1 METFITFQMR
11 KEDFVLTD
19 FLLIQK
25 MKQGNEQAFDTFVRK
40 YYNEIL
46 KYCSYHCYDIEYAED
61 LTQETF
67 IKFFAK
73 LSEYHFQGKTK
84 NYLYTIAGNLCKNHY
99 KKKKDIPVDD
109 EELLTYEMPN
119 DMEQILDKMFIDSA
133 INSLP
138 KELKEV
144 IILYYLDELKI
155 TEIAE
160 KLQISV
166 SLTKYRLTNARKQ
179 LKFFGREED
188 TDEKEL

>member
-1 METFITFQMR
+1 M
-11 KEDFVLTD
+11 LTD
-19 FLLIQK
+19 FLLIQR

-46 KYCSYHCYDIEYAED
+46 KYCSYHCYDTAYAED

-67 IKFFAK
+67 INFFTK

-84 NYLYTIAGNLCKNHY
+84 NYLYTIAGNLCKNHF
-99 KKKKDIPVDD
+99 KKKKDILMHD
-109 EELLTYEMPN
+109 EELVAYGMSN
-119 DMEQILDKMFIDSA
+119 DMEQIVDRMFIDSA

-144 IILYYLDELKI
+144 TVLYYLDELKI
-155 TEIAE
+155 SEIAA

-188 TDEKEL
+188 TYEKEL

>member
-1 METFITFQMR
+1 MR
-11 KEDFVLTD
+11 KKDFVLTD

-46 KYCSYHCYDIEYAED
+46 KYCSYHCYDTEYAED

-67 IKFFAK
+67 VNFFAK
-73 LSEYHFQGKTK
+73 LSDYHFQGKTK

-99 KKKKDIPVDD
+99 KKKKDIPMDD
-109 EELLTYEMPN
+109 EELLAYGMSN
-119 DMEQILDKMFIDSA
+119 DMEQIVDKMFIDSA

-144 IILYYLDELKI
+144 IVLYYLDELKI
-155 TEIAE
+155 SEIAE

-179 LKFFGREED
+179 LKIYVREED
-188 TDEKEL
+188 THEKEL

>member
-1 METFITFQMR
+1 M
-11 KEDFVLTD
+11 LTD

-46 KYCSYHCYDIEYAED
+46 KYCSCHCYDTEYAED

-67 IKFFAK
+67 VNFFAK

-84 NYLYTIAGNLCKNHY
+84 NYLYTIAGNLCKNYY
-99 KKKKDIPVDD
+99 KKKKDVSMD
-109 EELLTYEMPN
+109 EEALLTYGVSS
-119 DMEQILDKMFIDSA
+119 DMEQVLDKMFIDSA
-133 INSLP
+133 ISSLP

-144 IILYYLDELKI
+144 VVLYYFDGFKI
-155 TEIAE
+155 AEIAE

-166 SLTKYRLTNARKQ
+166 SLAKYRLTNARKQ
-179 LKFFGREED
+179 LKIFGREEG
-188 TDEKEL
+188 THEKEL

>member
-1 METFITFQMR
+1 M
-11 KEDFVLTD
+11 LTD

-46 KYCSYHCYDIEYAED
+46 KYCSYHCYDTEYAED

-67 IKFFAK
+67 VNFFAK
-73 LSEYHFQGKTK
+73 LSDYHFQGKIK
-84 NYLYTIAGNLCKNHY
+84 NYLYTIA
-99 KKKKDIPVDD
+99 V
-109 EELLTYEMPN
+109 
-119 DMEQILDKMFIDSA
+119 DKMFIDSA

-144 IILYYLDELKI
+144 IVLYYLDELKI
-155 TEIAE
+155 SEIAE

-179 LKFFGREED
+179 LKIYVREED
-188 TDEKEL
+188 THEKEL